1 MRKINKGEPIEQFT
15 DFMRTNPSDWRTDFH
30 NKGRFPGLSANCR
43 SHILVFEQDCM
54 SGYTELPI
62 KDENR
67 CHIDHY
73 VKRDI
78 NPRLT
83 FSWDNYIVD
92 SNDDNF
98 GARFKDSHIVAA
110 DYTNIFNP
118 VTDHAE
124 LYFQYAEDGTI
135 EPADNI
141 KESNRK
147 KAERTI
153 ELFNLNHTS
162 LVSQRYV
169 IIEVF
174 NAYQDLCDDDI
185 RACFS
190 NSGFRSLIEYL
201 LKNR

>member
-15 DFMRTNPSDWRTDFH
+15 DFMRTKPSDWRADFH
-30 NKGRFPGLSANCR
+30 NKGKFPGLSANCR

-54 SGYTELPI
+54 SGYTEMPI

-67 CHIDHY
+67 CHIDHF

-83 FSWDNYIVD
+83 FRWDNYIVD

-98 GARFKDSHIVAA
+98 GARFKDSHIVAG
-110 DYTNIFNP
+110 DYPNIFNP

-124 LYFQYAEDGTI
+124 LFFRYAEDGTI
-135 EPADNI
+135 EPAD
-141 KESNRK
+141 SSTGYDRK

-153 ELFNLNHTS
+153 ELFNLNHPA
-162 LVSQRYV
+162 LVSQRFM
-169 IIEVF
+169 IIKVF
-174 NAYQDLCDDDI
+174 NAYQDLSNDEI
-185 RACFS
+185 RACFAS
-190 NSGFRSLIEYL
+190 SGFRSLIEYL